1 MSKKSVRFVLAAAL
15 IGCLFVASPV
25 LYGQKLDETT
35 LKSLTYREIGPTRQS
50 GRFVDFAWNPKEPK
64 TFYAATASGHL
75 WKSLDNGFTWAPQ
88 FTNEKVFSIGDVAV
102 APSDP
107 KIVWVGT
114 GEANNSRSSY
124 WGNGMYKSM
133 DAGETWTH
141 MGLDKSH
148 HIGAIEIHPTNPD
161 ILYVAALGHLYSEN
175 PERGLYKTTD
185 GGRSWTKVLDIVV
198 KGKNIGVVDCVMHP
212 TDPDTLYAATF
223 DKVRKPYTY
232 NLGGPGSRIYKTT
245 DAGKTWTKLG
255 GGLPDGM
262 LGRIG
267 LDIFLRNPD
276 IVYACI
282 ENANKKDMSDEERY
296 QELLADKSSR
306 GMIDGEI
313 YRSDDGGETW
323 RKVNADDQ
331 NIGGGPG
338 YYYGQIIVDPNDD
351 QGGRPLPL
359 DRSRGLRPYPDRV
372 RPRPGRDLGR
382 GQELVPS
389 RLSITGPV
397 LCRGR

>member
-35 LKSLTYREIGPTRQS
+35 LKSLTYRKIGPTRQS
-50 GRFVDFAWNPKEPK
+50 GRFVDFAWTPKEPK

-75 WKSLDNGFTWAPQ
+75 WKSLDNGFTWSPL

-124 WGNGMYKSM
+124 WGNGMYK
-133 DAGETWTH
+133 
-141 MGLDKSH
+141 
-148 HIGAIEIHPTNPD
+148 
-161 ILYVAALGHLYSEN
+161 
-175 PERGLYKTTD
+175 
-185 GGRSWTKVLDIVV
+185 
-198 KGKNIGVVDCVMHP
+198 
-212 TDPDTLYAATF
+212 
-223 DKVRKPYTY
+223 
-232 NLGGPGSRIYKTT
+232 TT
-245 DAGKTWTKLG
+245 DAGKTWIKLG

-306 GMIDGEI
+306 GMII
-313 YRSDDGGETW
+313 YKNFLFSHAT
-323 RKVNADDQ
+323 K
-331 NIGGGPG
+331 
-338 YYYGQIIVDPNDD
+338 
-351 QGGRPLPL
+351 
-359 DRSRGLRPYPDRV
+359 S
-372 RPRPGRDLGR
+372 
-382 GQELVPS
+382 S
-389 RLSITGPV
+389 T
-397 LCRGR
+397 LCTIFAC